1 MENKKCESCKNEK
14 NTYRADDEKKKLI
27 NRLNRISGQINGI
40 KDMIENDRYCND
52 ILIQVAAVQNAI
64 KSMGNQIL
72 EHHLKTCVIRDV
84 KNGDD
89 SIMDEVMNLVNKLR

>member
-1 MENKKCESCKNEK
+1 MQNKKCKSCENEK
-14 NTYRADDEKKKLI
+14 NTYRADGEKKKLI

-52 ILIQVAAVQNAI
+52 ILIQVAAVQSAL

-72 EHHLKTCVIRDV
+72 EHHLKTCVVRDI

-89 SIMDEVMNLVNKLR
+89 SIMDEVMTLVNKLR

>member
-1 MENKKCESCKNEK
+1 MQNKKCKFCENEK
-14 NTYRADDEKKKLI
+14 STHRADDEKKKLI

-52 ILIQVAAVQNAI
+52 ILIQVAAVQSAL

-72 EHHLKTCVIRDV
+72 EHHLKTCVVRDI

-89 SIMDEVMNLVNKLR
+89 SIMDEVMTLVNKLR